1 MARALDLVKAGSLI
15 ARTKQQR
22 RDPVRKPVVSPLA
35 CRWRL
40 PVAALAISVF
50 LGGLMVP
57 PASLWLAQVGE
68 MVPAV
73 GELFWKEPY
82 QAAARRVAND
92 RPIVAVRR
100 VFEALHQAKPDE
112 NALAVGAALDPAN
125 GLYVYLRLLPILR
138 QEAIGQDTLRQRLSS
153 ATTAAPARLYVMRE
167 RQLAYDAF
175 RKAGVPARR
184 AATAAMRIDR
194 VVANLVGLPPRGW
207 PATHLPV
214 LGDLADRLGQ
224 YGERS
229 REAGRVS
236 DAVAAHAAVARLLT
250 DVVEDSPEPS
260 LVLTAAELLAN
271 AMDELALDMRA
282 IETSQTDSAPTV
294 EPSESIAG
302 KLGPEELATACRGE
316 AAKLRDFHARWHTLV
331 RSEGVSVLPMCG
343 DTCHALLAAPT
354 HHRVMTSF
362 CLVPLAAAAW
372 AGFWLVCLA
381 AIPGAVVS
389 VWSENVVEW
398 RSGRWSYALAV
409 VLPILPIAMLWLGL
423 STWTVPQEWL
433 TSQPTVQAWA
443 AWPLVALVLIG
454 VSTRLTLRVAGSPE
468 RDRQSVRFAWAVLLT
483 MGALVL
489 LALVVGGWWGESWQP
504 PAAVRR
510 FRLAG
515 WILGA
520 AAAGVLLVWV
530 IRAIT
535 HWRAGLTALPSRSR
549 AYLQAVSVA
558 LLSAGCLLW
567 LCLWVNQVRDVDH
580 QEGYAQA
587 ALRPVSDLIGNS
599 WYQERFAASR
609 RLAQTA
615 WTYSA
620 GEAP

>member
-22 RDPVRKPVVSPLA
+22 REPVRKPIASLA

-50 LGGLMVP
+50 LAGLMVP

-82 QAAARRVAND
+82 QAAARRVASD
-92 RPIVAVRR
+92 RPILAVRR
-100 VFEALHQAKPDE
+100 AFEVSYQAQPDE
-112 NALAVGAALDPAN
+112 SALDAGAALDPTN
-125 GLYVYLRLLPILR
+125 GLYAYLRLLPILR
-138 QEAIGQDTLRQRLSS
+138 QEAIEQDMLRQRLRS
-153 ATTAAPARLYVMRE
+153 ATTASPARLHVMRE

-184 AATAAMRIDR
+184 AATAAMRMDR
-194 VVANLVGLPPRGW
+194 VVASLVGLPSRGW

-214 LGDLADRLGQ
+214 LGELADRLGQ

-229 REAGRVS
+229 REAGRVP
-236 DAVAAHAAVARLLT
+236 DAVAAHAAVVRLLT
-250 DVVEDSPEPS
+250 DLVEDSPEPS

-271 AMDELALDMRA
+271 AMDQLALDMRA
-282 IETSQTDSAPTV
+282 IGSFHTNSAPTV

-302 KLGPEELATACRGE
+302 KPGPQELAAACRGE
-316 AAKLRDFHARWHTLV
+316 ATKLRDFRDRWHDMV
-331 RSEGVSVLPMCG
+331 RTEGVSVLPMCG

-362 CLVPLAAAAW
+362 CLVALAAAVW
-372 AGFWLVCLA
+372 AGLWLVCLA

-389 VWSENVVEW
+389 LRSENVVEW
-398 RSGRWSYALAV
+398 RSGRWSYALATLLP
-409 VLPILPIAMLWLGL
+409 VLPVVMLWLSL
-423 STWTVPQEWL
+423 STWTVSQEWL
-433 TSQPTVQAWA
+433 TSQPTVRAWA
-443 AWPLVALVLIG
+443 AWPLVAMVLIG
-454 VSTRLTLRVAGSPE
+454 VCTRLTLRVAGSSE
-468 RDRQSVRFAWAVLLT
+468 SDRQSVRRGWAVLLI
-483 MGALVL
+483 MGTLVL

-510 FRLAG
+510 FRLVG
-515 WILGA
+515 WTLGA
-520 AAAGVLLVWV
+520 AAVGVLGVWG
-530 IRAIT
+530 IRAT
-535 HWRAGLTALPSRSR
+535 MHWRAGLIAWPSRSR

-567 LCLWVNQVRDVDH
+567 LCLWVNQSRDLDH
-580 QEGYAQA
+580 QESYAQA
-587 ALRPVSDLIGNS
+587 SLRPVSDIMGNS
-599 WYQERFAASR
+599 WYQDCFAASR
-609 RLAQTA
+609 RVAQAA
-615 WTYSA
+615 WTCSA
-620 GEAP
+620 GEVP